1 MDWEGGKLRF
11 LLGPPPGF
19 RYCSDMLLCGLLGT
33 KEGGWGGEGG
43 GSLATQWP
51 YHASPPSFTVIMNQ
65 DLSGWAEVHA
75 SHLTSHKLAT
85 QEVNVKLMRGERGEG
100 VGGLGE
106 PEPNNILQNLAWTH
120 CSSSS
125 AASATLCPTLSLQSL
140 SEQAKCASPGK
151 KSNAL
156 KNQIAQVELSTEQGY
171 STTPMPLKAGGIKLS
186 AAHKEYS
193 DS

>member
-1 MDWEGGKLRF
+1 MRSTLALHSGHDAAQHNQHLAVFTTLKKALRMDWEGGKLRF

-85 QEVNVKLMRGERGEG
+85 QEVNVKLMRGKGGRGL
-100 VGGLGE
+100 VVLV
-106 PEPNNILQNLAWTH
+106 NL
-120 CSSSS
+120 
-125 AASATLCPTLSLQSL
+125 
-140 SEQAKCASPGK
+140 
-151 KSNAL
+151 
-156 KNQIAQVELSTEQGY
+156 NQITYFKTWLGLIVRHHPLHLLHCAQPYPYKVSLNRPSA
-171 STTPMPLKAGGIKLS
+171 PPLVRKVMHLKTR
-186 AAHKEYS
+186 
-193 DS
+193 